1 MAKTAAEKTPEE
13 IKAKKQLAKG
23 AKSTK
28 AAKAQKSVKAAKTS
42 KVQKSDSSKSV
53 RAVKGAKSTQE
64 AKAKRAA
71 QTAHETV
78 DEMISSA
85 STSSVRRKSFLGNP
99 NVHIIV
105 DSPGDFNPDIV
116 KALGVSMISFPYVLD
131 GEEHL
136 DDMFQSMS
144 ASDFYNAMR
153 KGSNPSTSAVTPGR
167 YYEVFKKAAER
178 GVPTIYL
185 AFPRALS
192 SSVDNARQARDMIL
206 EEYPDFEL
214 YVVDDHL
221 PCAPAQLLAIETV
234 HQANLGMSAKE
245 LVEWIREARYFV
257 RGLFTLESLDWL
269 ARGGRI
275 PAVAASLGGKL
286 DIKPELSYDETGA
299 LSLKRMC
306 RGRKKALKAII
317 NDFIAE
323 SGDERISPMAIVTAD
338 AEHDGDW
345 LEIALRKVEG
355 CEDIPIIRSSVGP
368 VIGSHVGPGMVALI
382 FWGTDMRKTKAPKGS
397 VSAKLGIAKK

>member
-1 MAKTAAEKTPEE
+1 MAKTAAEKTSAE
-13 IKAKKQLAKG
+13 
-23 AKSTK
+23 
-28 AAKAQKSVKAAKTS
+28 AKT
-42 KVQKSDSSKSV
+42 KVESN
-53 RAVKGAKSTQE
+53 
-64 AKAKRAA
+64 KRASKATKDKNA
-71 QTAHETV
+71 QTPTKSAKTAQAKHETV
-78 DEMISSA
+78 NEMISTA
-85 STSSVRRKSFLGNP
+85 STGGARRKSFLGNP

-116 KALGVSMISFPYVLD
+116 KALGVSMISFPYVMD

-144 ASDFYNAMR
+144 ATEFYNAMR
-153 KGSNPSTSAVTPGR
+153 KGSNPTTSAVTPGR
-167 YYEVFKKAAER
+167 YYEAFKEAAER

-192 SSVDNARQARDMIL
+192 SSVEHARQARDMIL

-221 PCAPAQLLAIETV
+221 PCAPAQLLAIEAV
-234 HQANLGMSAKE
+234 HQANLGMNAKE
-245 LVEWIREARYFV
+245 LVEWIREARYYV

-275 PAVAASLGGKL
+275 PAAAASLGGKL

-317 NDFIAE
+317 NDFITE

-345 LEIALRKVEG
+345 LEMALRKVEG

-382 FWGTDMRKTKAPKGS
+382 FWGTDMRKTKAPTGS
-397 VSAKLGIAKK
+397 ASAKLGIAKK

>member
-1 MAKTAAEKTPEE
+1 MAKTAAEKTPAE
-13 IKAKKQLAKG
+13 AK
-23 AKSTK
+23 TK
-28 AAKAQKSVKAAKTS
+28 AQSNKRASKATKEKKAQKPTKSAKAA
-42 KVQKSDSSKSV
+42 Q
-53 RAVKGAKSTQE
+53 AK
-64 AKAKRAA
+64 
-71 QTAHETV
+71 HETV
-78 DEMISSA
+78 DEMISAA
-85 STSSVRRKSFLGNP
+85 STGGARRKSFLGNP

-116 KALGVSMISFPYVLD
+116 KALGVSMISFPYVMD

-144 ASDFYNAMR
+144 ATEFYNAMR
-153 KGSNPSTSAVTPGR
+153 KGSNPTTSAVTPGR
-167 YYEVFKKAAER
+167 YYEVFKEAAER

-221 PCAPAQLLAIETV
+221 PCAPAQLLAIEAV
-234 HQANLGMSAKE
+234 HQANLGMNAKE
-245 LVEWIREARYFV
+245 LVEWIREARYYV

-275 PAVAASLGGKL
+275 PAVAGSLGGKL

-345 LEIALRKVEG
+345 LEMALRKVEG

-382 FWGTDMRKTKAPKGS
+382 FWGTDMRKTKAPTGS
-397 VSAKLGIAKK
+397 TSAKLGIAKK

>member
-1 MAKTAAEKTPEE
+1 MAKTAAEKTPAEAKT
-13 IKAKKQLAKG
+13 KAQPKKKPA
-23 AKSTK
+23 K
-28 AAKAQKSVKAAKTS
+28 AAKATKATRVQKAQKPTKPAKPQKPAKVANTPQRGKSKKAA
-42 KVQKSDSSKSV
+42 Q
-53 RAVKGAKSTQE
+53 AN
-64 AKAKRAA
+64 
-71 QTAHETV
+71 HETV
-78 DEMISSA
+78 DEMISAA
-85 STSSVRRKSFLGNP
+85 STGGARHKSFLGNP

-116 KALGVSMISFPYVLD
+116 KALGVSMISFPYVMD

-144 ASDFYNAMR
+144 ATEFYNAMR
-153 KGSNPSTSAVTPGR
+153 KGSNPTTSAVTPGR
-167 YYEVFKKAAER
+167 YYEVFKEAAER

-206 EEYPDFEL
+206 EEYPNFEL

-221 PCAPAQLLAIETV
+221 PCAPAQLLAIEAV
-234 HQANLGMSAKE
+234 HQANLGMNAKE
-245 LVEWIREARYFV
+245 LVAWIREARYFV

-345 LEIALRKVEG
+345 LEMALRKVEG

-397 VSAKLGIAKK
+397 TSAKLGIAKK